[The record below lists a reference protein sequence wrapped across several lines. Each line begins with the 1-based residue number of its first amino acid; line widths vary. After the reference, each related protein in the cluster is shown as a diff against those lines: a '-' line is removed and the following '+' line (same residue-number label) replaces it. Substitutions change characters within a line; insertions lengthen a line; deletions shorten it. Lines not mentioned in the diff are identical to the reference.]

1 MTADAREVQVAL
13 LQRMTAERK
22 LALAAQMRQA
32 AWDLKAGAIR
42 RARPELLDHEVQ
54 DRVRQ
59 VFRDA
64 GS

>member
-1 MTADAREVQVAL
+1 MSAVAREVQVAL
-13 LQRMTAERK
+13 LRRMTAERK
-22 LALAAQMRQA
+22 LDLAAQLRQA

-42 RARPELLDHEVQ
+42 RAHPELSGHEVQ
-54 DRVRQ
+54 DRVRR